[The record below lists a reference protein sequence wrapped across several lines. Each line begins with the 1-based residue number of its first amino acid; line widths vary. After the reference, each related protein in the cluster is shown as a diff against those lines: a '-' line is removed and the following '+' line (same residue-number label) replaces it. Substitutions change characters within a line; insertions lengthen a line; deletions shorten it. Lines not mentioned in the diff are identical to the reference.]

1 MKWFKKRRQ
10 KLISDIA
17 NEVVKTLEN
26 SRGWE
31 KFLPPVVVRDTMYMV
46 TEDGKIYAM
55 RYDMTSE
62 MEMIIKI
69 RS

>member
-17 NEVVKTLEN
+17 NEVVRTLEN

-31 KFLPPVVVRDTMYMV
+31 KFLPPVAMRDTVYMM
-46 TEDGKIYAM
+46 TEDGKVYAM
-55 RYDMTSE
+55 KYDHTSN
-62 MEMIIKI
+62 MEVIMQI
-69 RS
+69 RR